1 MINFRCFAELPE
13 LNPASPNGWE
23 NRARYD
29 TNSVLA
35 MAERG
40 EFTFTENCQQVLKEL
55 EGMEFDPACGCAM
68 ESNSFNVYH
77 LRDLHYWTREALA
90 VVLMWEA
97 NGAWQF
103 FTINDTL
110 KNSYV
115 LHALCALPIVIQIA
129 GTFNDYRAVA
139 RSIDAYCAGGEDLML
154 CIDDNDEEFYCVTEE
169 TRDAYKLALRGF
181 NLSVEANG
189 LVYRIG
195 QPAAKREGNIVW
207 LTDLGEDK
215 INFQWGSEA
224 EVLRDKLLEKREDMP
239 IPLEP
244 VQEKPVPGVGDIDGV
259 PVLGCLVFNPDRW
272 FGPGRGLLT
281 IVHSANGLT
290 TTEDSIETTRSLK
303 TLCESALTR
312 AKEED
317 ATVVS
322 LVTAEY
328 LHVVQ
333 DYSVLNNVLYCIT
346 ATPAGVTVSDH
357 RAALKEFADAI
368 GKYLL

>member
-23 NRARYD
+23 NRAQYD

-40 EFTFTENCQQVLKEL
+40 ELTFTENCQQVLKEL
-55 EGMEFDPACGCAM
+55 EGMKFDPAYGCAT
-68 ESNSFNVYH
+68 ESSSLNVYY

-129 GTFNDYRAVA
+129 GTFNDYRDVA
-139 RSIDAYCAGGEDLML
+139 RAIEAYCSGEEELIS
-154 CIDDNDEEFYCVTEE
+154 CIDDNGEEFFCVTEKSHA
-169 TRDAYKLALRGF
+169 AYQRALLEF
-181 NLSVEANG
+181 NCSVEANG
-189 LVYRIG
+189 QIYRICE
-195 QPAAKREGNIVW
+195 PVAKNEDGIIR
-207 LTDLGEDK
+207 LTGSGEDA
-215 INFQWGSEA
+215 ITFQWGSEA
-224 EVLRDKLLEKREDMP
+224 EVMRDKLLEKREDMP

-244 VQEKPVPGVGDIDGV
+244 VQEKPIPGVGDIDGV

-303 TLCESALTR
+303 TLCESALSR
-312 AKEED
+312 AKEKD

-322 LVTAEY
+322 LVTTTYMDA
-328 LHVVQ
+328 VQ

-346 ATPAGVTVSDH
+346 ATPAAVMVSDH

-368 GKYLL
+368 EKYLL